1 MKKMVLSV
9 MMVAGVAFGQG
20 EYAEMAESPE
30 LIPAGVTIQQ
40 LTGAINELRRAEGLA
55 PIEAP
60 APIALTVSPDA
71 SEVSVGVDLLAG
83 TNAEGEREQ
92 GRFHAI
98 TGWIREHPYK
108 TAGIA
113 VAAVVGMRAIQGE
126 LGDDWDKLRGKRT
139 TNTSRGDLSNT
150 EASSAL
156 VINTIIEGDGN
167 TVSYT
172 ILNQQ
177 PQGSNTSAPP
187 AQNTG
192 SGGMNNNEQP
202 EGF

>member
-1 MKKMVLSV
+1 MRRLVLSV

-20 EYAEMAESPE
+20 EYAEMAELPDLMPVGE
-30 LIPAGVTIQQ
+30 TIQW
-40 LTGAINELRRAEGLA
+40 LTEELNALRRAEGLA
-55 PIEAP
+55 PVAEV
-60 APIALTVSPDA
+60 APIAMTVSPDA
-71 SEVSVGVDLLAG
+71 SEVAIGVDMLAG

-92 GRFHAI
+92 GRLQAI
-98 TGWIREHPYK
+98 TGWVREHPYK

-113 VAAVVGMRAIQGE
+113 VAAVVGIRAAQGA

-156 VINTIIEGDGN
+156 VVNTVIEGDGN
-167 TVSYT
+167 TVSYV

-187 AQNTG
+187 TQNTG
-192 SGGMNNNEQP
+192 SGGMNNNEMP
-202 EGF
+202 